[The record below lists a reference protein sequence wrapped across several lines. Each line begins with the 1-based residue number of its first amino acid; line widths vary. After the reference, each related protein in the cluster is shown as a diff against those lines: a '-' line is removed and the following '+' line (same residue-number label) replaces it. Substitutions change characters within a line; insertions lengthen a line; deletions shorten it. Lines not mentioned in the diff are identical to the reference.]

1 MPHVTNPEYNSRVI
15 YQGGQ
20 LQSSSSASVGNFHDS
35 SMSYYNYPN
44 MQSYP
49 GEFQSNGVPLPVGS
63 QRSNAMD
70 DRSSSNFPNLSTS
83 RNPFANSV
91 TNNHEYFALE
101 NMDNRDSFACQQ
113 SVSQGQSNNR
123 RINRSPFDNTTGR
136 KSRSW
141 TDAVFASMDREAESI
156 LELVNEDAM
165 ELERIAATI
174 KQVSFHNLLSYRDI
188 HYSQPYIIDLAV
200 LITH

>member
-1 MPHVTNPEYNSRVI
+1 MIAMYASNAIMPHVTSSEYNSRLM
-15 YQGGQ
+15 YEGAQ
-20 LQSSSSASVGNFHDS
+20 LQGASSASVGNFHDS
-35 SMSYYNYPN
+35 SMNYFNYPN

-49 GEFQSNGVPLPVGS
+49 GEFHSNSVHLSVGS
-63 QRSNAMD
+63 QRSNTMD
-70 DRSSSNFPNLSTS
+70 DRSSSNYPNLSTS

-101 NMDNRDSFACQQ
+101 NMDNREPFACQQ
-113 SVSQGQSNNR
+113 SISQGQPNVR
-123 RINRSPFDNTTGR
+123 RINRSPFDSGR

-174 KQVSFHNLLSYRDI
+174 KQVNFL
-188 HYSQPYIIDLAV
+188 
-200 LITH
+200 